1 MTLTE
6 FVTSP
11 GYKKFM
17 GYVYGFGASIAIIGA
32 LFKILHLPGAS
43 VMLVMGLGVEAL
55 IFGLSSFEPPHETP
69 DWTLVYPELA
79 GLDDEGGHGHGHGG
93 GGKSSNAAAGT
104 GGDTLAQLVQSGAI
118 DQKAVD
124 QLAQG
129 VKSLAQTTSQ
139 MSDLSEANVATKAY
153 LNSVKSAA
161 DGLGQLSQSQHGA
174 AEAAGKFAAKLN
186 DEQAKMGEN
195 LGKLTSSFA
204 AQTETSSK
212 LGANMAAVS
221 DAYAKQLQGLNTQVQ
236 TNNQVTSGL
245 AAIQQEI
252 AASVEGVKAYKQQI
266 ASLSKTVGE
275 LNNIY
280 GNMLSAIRR

>member
-6 FVTSP
+6 LVMSP
-11 GYKKFM
+11 AYKKFM
-17 GYVYGFGASIAIIGA
+17 AYVYGFGASIAIIGA

-43 VMLVMGLGVEAL
+43 VMLVAGLGVEAL
-55 IFGLSSFEPPHETP
+55 IFGLSSFEPPHEMP
-69 DWTLVYPELA
+69 DWTLVYPELC
-79 GLDDEGGHGHGHGG
+79 GLEGGGHGHGGHGG
-93 GGKSSNAAAGT
+93 GNASEDT
-104 GGDTLAQLVQSGAI
+104 GAKKGDTLAQLVQTGAL

-124 QLAQG
+124 QLAAG
-129 VKSLAQTTSQ
+129 VQNLAKTTSQ
-139 MSDLSEANVATKAY
+139 MSDLSEANVATKSY
-153 LNSVKSAA
+153 LNNVKAAA
-161 DGLGQLSQSQHGA
+161 DNLNQFSASQAGAIEAGQ
-174 AEAAGKFAAKLN
+174 KFAARLN
-186 DEQAKMGEN
+186 DEQSKLGDN

-245 AAIQQEI
+245 TAIQQEI